1 MAITSCLLGLLTLN
15 EEVAMAKQKSIKVRQ
30 SLTNLFSPQHL
41 MHLARST
48 GAVVRDRKVSITH
61 LFWTVVLG
69 FGTGRARQ
77 IAGLRRSYEKA
88 TGQTIEESSF
98 YNRFT
103 PAFARMLQA
112 AVAHSLDTLTGVGR
126 ALTGPLAAFRDV
138 LLTDSTVM
146 RLHDLLEKAFPACR
160 TNHTLAALKMH
171 LVLSVTGA
179 GKQSIKLTAQRR
191 HDRRVFTVGPW
202 VRDRLL
208 IFDLGYFC
216 YRLFSCITRNGGY
229 FLSRLKDSATPRI
242 VAVNRAHRGRARGLV
257 GRRIRDVLPHLTRG
271 ILDVMVEVSF
281 RRRTYGG
288 HRHGGTQLLRVVGM
302 RDAETGAYHLYI
314 TNIPVEK
321 LAAEDI
327 QCVYAARWMIE
338 LLFNELKS
346 TYRIED
352 LPSKKRHIIE
362 SLVYAAILT
371 LIVSRTILNALRAK
385 LKDLAERMP
394 LKRWAVV
401 FAAVAADVLRLLTNP
416 PRETNALERDVSRYL
431 LHEAIDPNASR
442 PSLIQS
448 IEMRIHQ
455 YHRAAA

>member
-1 MAITSCLLGLLTLN
+1 MATTSCLLGLSTLN

-30 SLTNLFSPQHL
+30 SLATLFSPQRI
-41 MHLARST
+41 MHFARST
-48 GAVVRDRKVSITH
+48 GAVVRNRKVSITH

-69 FGTGRARQ
+69 FGTGRTRQ
-77 IAGLRRSYEKA
+77 IAGLRRSYEKS

-98 YNRFT
+98 YDRFT
-103 PAFARMLQA
+103 PAFTRMLKA
-112 AVAHSLDTLTGVGR
+112 AVAHAIGSLNGVGR
-126 ALTGPLAAFRDV
+126 ALAGPLAAFKDV

-171 LVLSVTGA
+171 VVLSVAGA
-179 GKQSIKLTAQRR
+179 GKQSIRLTAQRR

-216 YRLFSCITRNGGY
+216 YRLFACIVRNGGY
-229 FLSRLKDSATPRI
+229 FLSRLKDSANPRI
-242 VAVNRAHRGRARGLV
+242 VAVNRACRGRARGLI
-257 GRRIRDVLPHLTRG
+257 GRRLRDMLPHLTRG

-302 RDAETGAYHLYI
+302 RDAETGEYHLYI

-327 QCVYAARWMIE
+327 QHVYAARWLIE

-352 LPSKKRHIIE
+352 LPSRKRHIVE
-362 SLVYAAILT
+362 ALVHAAILT
-371 LIVSRTILNALRAK
+371 LIVSRTLLNDLRGILQ
-385 LKDLAERMP
+385 DMTERMP
-394 LKRWAVV
+394 LKRWATV
-401 FAAVAADVLRLLTNP
+401 FAAVAADVLRLLTRP
-416 PRETNALERDVSRYL
+416 PRETRALERDVSRYL
-431 LHEAIDPNASR
+431 LHEVVDPNASR
-442 PSLIQS
+442 LSLIQS
-448 IEMRIHQ
+448 VEMRCHQ
-455 YHRAAA
+455 YQKAAV

>member
-1 MAITSCLLGLLTLN
+1 
-15 EEVAMAKQKSIKVRQ
+15 MAKKKSINIRQ
-30 SLTNLFSPQHL
+30 SLASLFSPQYL
-41 MHLARST
+41 AWLARYT
-48 GAVVRDRKVSITH
+48 GAVIRDRKVSITH

-69 FGTGRARQ
+69 FGTGRTRQ
-77 IAGLRRSYEKA
+77 IAGLRRSYEKS

-103 PAFARMLQA
+103 PRFTRMLQT
-112 AVAHSLDTLTGVGR
+112 AVAHAIDSLNGVGR
-126 ALTGPLAAFRDV
+126 ALTGPLAAFKDV

-171 LVLSVTGA
+171 VVLSVTGA

-229 FLSRLKDSATPRI
+229 FLSRLKDSADPRI
-242 VAVNRAHRGRARGLV
+242 VSLNRAHRGRARGLL
-257 GRRIRDVLPHLTRG
+257 GQRLRDVLPNLTRG

-281 RRRTYGG
+281 RRRIYGG
-288 HRHGGTQLLRVVGM
+288 HRQGDSQLLRVVGT
-302 RDAETGAYHLYI
+302 RDAETGEYHLYI

-327 QCVYAARWMIE
+327 QGVYAARWMIE

-352 LPSKKRHIIE
+352 LPSRKRHIVE

-371 LIVSRTILNALRAK
+371 LIVSRTLLNALRAV
-385 LKDLAERMP
+385 LKDLADRLP
-394 LKRWAVV
+394 LKRWASV
-401 FAAVAADVLRLLTNP
+401 FASVAADVLRLLTRP
-416 PRETNALERDVSRYL
+416 PRETRDLERSVSRYL
-431 LHEAIDPNASR
+431 LHEAVDPNASR

-448 IEMRIHQ
+448 VELRCHH